1 VHEFVPKFSAM
12 HIHGFEIQGFL
23 FFLWNCILCT
33 AIYYEREPSTILN
46 VLNPL
51 LFLQLQ
57 PRYYSDLTSS
67 CNGSSKGLV
76 LVFIMINMTCFSPGC
91 FWFPFHLYRLFVQS
105 FYWLQ
110 RVVWKNSSV
119 TGLSLDHWLR
129 LDCLLPSMPSR
140 IVCCKYHTRIW
151 IPWPFQS
158 LTRLSFCGQHF
169 SHFLFWGMFLF
180 AFQFLKNTQVED
192 HLKK

>member
-1 VHEFVPKFSAM
+1 MALRCKVFC
-12 HIHGFEIQGFL
+12 
-23 FFLWNCILCT
+23 FLWNCILCT

-46 VLNPL
+46 LMNP

-76 LVFIMINMTCFSPGC
+76 LVFIMINVTCFAPGC

-129 LDCLLPSMPSR
+129 LDCLLPSMPFR

-169 SHFLFWGMFLF
+169 SHFLFWGMSLF
-180 AFQFLKNTQVED
+180 EVED